1 MHAGWAHINMGKY
14 RYEYMWK
21 DTCTNTWTCTHT
33 QMHCYRKEEFI
44 KKRGKDEEHLC
55 FGFSTCHHSN
65 RLQVC
70 KREERKNII
79 QRSLHSF
86 RKVWSHQG
94 AKNQL
99 EMVIW
104 KALQSSRQRPV
115 RRSEMTLSSSLAGE
129 GGWEGFKCPDSNNGH
144 KGYLMWHSS
153 PHWLRSLTWSVH
165 IKKVSWDLK
174 GALESSFFFSFLFS
188 FLIQRDKVARSE
200 HIACPK
206 SSWKKVQNLGLNLGR
221 WYPGSKLPAPPI
233 RHLPSEH
240 PPYQAELWFLKDLYK
255 HATN

>member
-1 MHAGWAHINMGKY
+1 MKNIY
-14 RYEYMWK
+14 VL
-21 DTCTNTWTCTHT
+21 DFLPVIT
-33 QMHCYRKEEFI
+33 QIAFKCVK
-44 KKRGKDEEHLC
+44 
-55 FGFSTCHHSN
+55 
-65 RLQVC
+65 Q
-70 KREERKNII
+70 KREKKSILDRRGSRSCEINYILFSNII